1 MNIVATLSRPLLASL
16 SQIYLVESRLAGLA
30 ILLALALAS
39 PRLAAG
45 ALLGIAVALAVAVL
59 VAALR
64 DPGPRRDLW
73 ARAGSGLWGYNGALL
88 GILVST
94 RCEPGW
100 AWAGWIA
107 AAAACASALYLLA
120 ERPAA
125 RRGLPL
131 LTAPFC
137 AVGTALLPALPPAAS
152 APAPEGPALAGI
164 PAAFSQV
171 VLASGAGVGLLIL
184 AGLALS
190 SRPAAAW
197 GAAGAVASLPLLLA
211 VPAGEYAGG
220 AWAYCPL
227 LVALALGT
235 AVPGGEGRRGWRH
248 RALPVLLGV
257 TLATLMQAALQGL
270 GWPVLT
276 WPFVAATWGIVAVE
290 RSRNVR

>member
-1 MNIVATLSRPLLASL
+1 MRIVTTLPRALLASL

-39 PRLAAG
+39 PQLAAG
-45 ALLGIAVALAVAVL
+45 ALLGIAVSIAVAAL
-59 VAALR
+59 VAAVR
-64 DPGPRRDLW
+64 SPGPQDPW
-73 ARAGSGLWGYNGALL
+73 ARARSGLWGYNGALL
-88 GILVST
+88 GILGST

-164 PAAFSQV
+164 PAGFSQV

-184 AGLALS
+184 AGLALA

-197 GAAGAVASLPLLLA
+197 GAAGAAASLPLLLA
-211 VPAGEYAGG
+211 VPAAEYAGG

-235 AVPGGEGRRGWRH
+235 AVPGARGVGAWRH

-257 TLATLMQAALQGL
+257 TLAALMQAALQGL

-276 WPFVAATWGIVAVE
+276 WPFVAATWVIVAVE
-290 RSRNVR
+290 VRRNVR